1 MTELEDDLLA
11 TLRGINRSAAF
22 NVWAG
27 LEVTAADVGTATLRL
42 PWRDEFG
49 QYTGSLHAG
58 VVTALVD
65 TACGFAAVTVTGG
78 PVTASHCA
86 VNFLAPAVGDEF
98 LARAHVVKAGR
109 RQVFVT
115 AELTSSRDGHAR
127 PVATGDTILVP
138 LSPP

>member
-1 MTELEDDLLA
+1 MSEPVDDLLG
-11 TLRGINRSAAF
+11 TLRSINRTAAF

-27 LEVTAADVGTATLRL
+27 IEVTVAEVGAATLRL
-42 PWRDEFG
+42 PWREELG

-58 VVTALVD
+58 VVTALID

-98 LARAHVVKAGR
+98 LVRARVVKAGR

-115 AELTSSRDGHAR
+115 AELTSAGDGHAR
-127 PVATGDTILVP
+127 PVATGDTLLVP
-138 LSPP
+138 LTPP